1 MIEIPSYLLKLRYG
15 AVAQRTLQQIR
26 SSEQPKSKDDV
37 RNAMVSHLST
47 IGIIGSN
54 PVMFSKN
61 EDYIDKL
68 VEIFKNKG
76 PARASAMVSD
86 EFVND
91 ETETDEL
98 VTEVDDSS
106 VGKSPSAALKAEPLD
121 SAATSIDCQ
130 SLPSRWI
137 TPKECQF
144 ELSLDGLEI
153 STKNP
158 TKSVSSTSSITVNL
172 PHHGRSSIFS
182 TKANFSVHETI
193 GIYYYEVEVLFG
205 LNSGSEITIGY
216 MDGDQPEEI
225 ISSLRGHDENAW
237 GYKGKDGKLVS
248 FEECRSSVRTSC
260 KFGNKDVVG
269 CGVNFVN
276 RSIFITKNGVF
287 LGEAFSLPSNMKRVV
302 PVVSLGSWNSISTN
316 FGHTKSFRFNID
328 NYVDSFKLRFLKT
341 INNHQVPSVT
351 LDNGTEIKDS
361 NDMKNSLNQM
371 IKKYFEHRGY
381 ANALKSFEKD
391 LSLEGRT
398 EPPFPIRRES
408 YIKKQL
414 KDLISSNEIGLATDL
429 ISSNFPGLL
438 EDNTDIQ
445 FKLDCLKLVN
455 MVGNDSEG
463 QFIKLA
469 KQMKSTYTSEQYQKT
484 LNDLL
489 GLLAYDDPTATVLY
503 KSFVNFERARLVHK
517 LCMLINMK
525 SGIPALSNFEQ
536 LIQAADS
543 MVAASNDLNTALID
557 IVNDFVQI

>member
-1 MIEIPSYLLKLRYG
+1 MIDIPSYLLKLRYG
-15 AVAQRTLQQIR
+15 AVAQRTLQQIC
-26 SSEQPKSKDDV
+26 SAEQPKSKDDV
-37 RNAMVSHLST
+37 RDAMVSQLST

-54 PVMFSKN
+54 PVMFRKN

-68 VEIFKNKG
+68 VDIFKSKG
-76 PARASAMVSD
+76 SAKASAMLTD

-98 VTEVDDSS
+98 VTELDDSS
-106 VGKSPSAALKAEPLD
+106 VGKSPSAALKVEPLD
-121 SAATSIDCQ
+121 SLATSTDHQ

-158 TKSVSSTSSITVNL
+158 TKSVSSSSSITVNL
-172 PHHGRSSIFS
+172 PHHARSSIFS
-182 TKANFSVHETI
+182 TKADFSVHETI

-248 FEECRSSVRTSC
+248 FEECRFSVRTSC

-269 CGVNFVN
+269 CGVNFIN

-341 INNHQVPSVT
+341 INNYKIPSVT
-351 LDNGTEIKDS
+351 LDNGREIRDS
-361 NDMKNSLNQM
+361 NDMKNSLSQM

-381 ANALKSFEKD
+381 ATALKSFEKD
-391 LSLEGRT
+391 LSLEGSEDT
-398 EPPFPIRRES
+398 PYPLRRES
-408 YIKKQL
+408 YIKKKL
-414 KDLISSNEIGLATDL
+414 KHLISSNEIDAATEL
-429 ISSNFPGLL
+429 VKSSFPGLL

-455 MVGNDSEG
+455 MVDSEE
-463 QFIKLA
+463 QFIELA
-469 KQMKSTYTSEQYQKT
+469 KHMKSAYVWEHYQKI
-484 LNDLL
+484 LNDLS

-503 KSFVNFERARLVHK
+503 KSFMNFERARLVHK
-517 LCMLINMK
+517 LCMLINLK

-536 LIQAADS
+536 LIHAADS
-543 MVAASNDLNTALID
+543 MVVEGNDPNTTLID

>member
-15 AVAQRTLQQIR
+15 AVAQRTLQRIR
-26 SSEQPKSKDDV
+26 SAEQPKSKDDI
-37 RNAMVSHLST
+37 RDAMVSQLST

-76 PARASAMVSD
+76 SAKASAMVTD

-91 ETETDEL
+91 ETETDEI
-98 VTEVDDSS
+98 VTELDDSS
-106 VGKSPSAALKAEPLD
+106 AGKPPSAALKVEPLD
-121 SAATSIDCQ
+121 SLAPSTDYQ

-158 TKSVSSTSSITVNL
+158 TKSMSSTSSITVNL
-172 PHHGRSSIFS
+172 PHHARSNIYS
-182 TKANFSVHETI
+182 TKADCSVHETI
-193 GIYYYEVEVLFG
+193 GIYYYEVEILFG

-237 GYKGKDGKLVS
+237 GYKGKDGKLIS

-287 LGEAFSLPSNMKRVV
+287 LGEAFSLPSNIKRVV

-316 FGHTKSFRFNID
+316 FGHTKSFRFSID

-341 INNHQVPSVT
+341 INNFKIPLVA
-351 LDNGTEIKDS
+351 LDNGTEIRDS
-361 NDMKNSLNQM
+361 SDLKTSLNQM
-371 IKKYFEHRGY
+371 IKKYFDHRGY
-381 ANALKSFEKD
+381 ASALKSFEKD
-391 LSLEGRT
+391 LNHEGST
-398 EPPFPIRRES
+398 ETPYILRRES
-408 YIKKQL
+408 HIKKQL
-414 KDLISSNEIGLATDL
+414 KELISSNEIDLATELVD
-429 ISSNFPGLL
+429 SNFPGLL
-438 EDNTDIQ
+438 KDNTDIQ

-455 MVGNDSEG
+455 MVGHDSEE

-469 KQMKSTYTSEQYQKT
+469 KHMKSTYTSEQNQRI
-484 LNDLL
+484 LDDLL

-503 KSFVNFERARLVHK
+503 KSFVNFERARVVHK
-517 LCMLINMK
+517 LCMLINLK
-525 SGIPALSNFEQ
+525 SGISALSNFEQ
-536 LIQAADS
+536 LIHAADS
-543 MVAASNDLNTALID
+543 MVVESNDPNTALID
-557 IVNDFVQI
+557 VVNDFVQI

>member
-15 AVAQRTLQQIR
+15 AVAQRTLQQIC
-26 SSEQPKSKDDV
+26 SAEQPKSKDDV
-37 RNAMVSHLST
+37 RDAMVSQLST

-54 PVMFSKN
+54 PVMFRKN

-68 VEIFKNKG
+68 VDIFKSKG
-76 PARASAMVSD
+76 SAKASAMLTD

-98 VTEVDDSS
+98 VTELDDSS
-106 VGKSPSAALKAEPLD
+106 VGKSPSAALKVEPLD
-121 SAATSIDCQ
+121 SLATSTDHQ

-158 TKSVSSTSSITVNL
+158 TKSVSSSSSITVNL
-172 PHHGRSSIFS
+172 PHHARSSIFS
-182 TKANFSVHETI
+182 TKADFSVHETI

-269 CGVNFVN
+269 CGVNFIN

-341 INNHQVPSVT
+341 INNYKIPSVT
-351 LDNGTEIKDS
+351 LDNGREIRDS
-361 NDMKNSLNQM
+361 NDMKNSLSQM

-381 ANALKSFEKD
+381 ATALKSFEKD
-391 LSLEGRT
+391 LSLEGSEET
-398 EPPFPIRRES
+398 PYPLRRES
-408 YIKKQL
+408 YIKKKL
-414 KDLISSNEIGLATDL
+414 KHLISSNEIDAATEL
-429 ISSNFPGLL
+429 VKSSFPGLL

-445 FKLDCLKLVN
+445 FRLDCLKLVN
-455 MVGNDSEG
+455 MVDSEE

-469 KQMKSTYTSEQYQKT
+469 KHMKSAYVWEHYQKI
-484 LNDLL
+484 LNDLS
-489 GLLAYDDPTATVLY
+489 GLLAYDNPTATVLY
-503 KSFVNFERARLVHK
+503 KSFMNFERARLVHK
-517 LCMLINMK
+517 LCMLINLK

-536 LIQAADS
+536 LIHAADS
-543 MVAASNDLNTALID
+543 MVVEGNDPNTTLID